1 MSKAPITKVPS
12 PVGGGGLGW
21 GRLYRTAMDAL
32 YRFCVIVAGGAL
44 VLISAVIPWGVFT
57 RYVLNSAASWPE
69 PMAILLTIV
78 LTFFGAAACYRAGTH
93 MSVSVLV
100 RVMPL
105 PLRRVIEPFAEG
117 LVALVGLFM
126 VIWGARLVD
135 ATWHQSIA
143 EFPSLSVG
151 LTYLPIPVGWRH
163 NAAVRCRAPADRAPA
178 AGRRTDAA
186 LRRVHS
192 RPMEILIVVGTLL
205 VCFALGVPIAYA
217 LGLGALAGAYWIGI
231 PLEAVMLQVSSGVS
245 KFAMLTIPFF
255 VLAGA
260 IMAEGGMAR
269 RLVAF
274 ANVLVGLVRVR
285 GGLSAVNVLAT
296 TFLSGISGSAVAD
309 TSAIGSVMI
318 PQMERTGY
326 PRVFATNVTISASV
340 QALLV
345 PPSHNAVIYSL
356 ATGGT
361 ISIISLFMA
370 GVMPGLLLGASLVV
384 LCLVIAYRNGHPRGE
399 TVPLREAAK
408 IAIDALWGLVTL
420 AIILGGIL
428 GGIFTAIEAGAVACI
443 WAFFVTMFIYRDYR
457 WRDLP
462 ELIHRTMRTV
472 AMVMT
477 LIAFASSVGYVMAL
491 MQVPARVTALLLTL
505 SSDKNVILFLINIL
519 LLVLG
524 CLLDMAPSI
533 LIVTP
538 ILLPVVMKF
547 GVDPVHFGM
556 IMLLNLGI
564 GLCHPPVG
572 AILFVGCAVGR
583 VTIEQVVREIWPFY
597 GVMFFVLML
606 VTYIPSVSL
615 WLPRILGL

>member
-1 MSKAPITKVPS
+1 
-12 PVGGGGLGW
+12 
-21 GRLYRTAMDAL
+21 
-32 YRFCVIVAGGAL
+32 
-44 VLISAVIPWGVFT
+44 
-57 RYVLNSAASWPE
+57 
-69 PMAILLTIV
+69 
-78 LTFFGAAACYRAGTH
+78 
-93 MSVSVLV
+93 
-100 RVMPL
+100 
-105 PLRRVIEPFAEG
+105 
-117 LVALVGLFM
+117 
-126 VIWGARLVD
+126 
-135 ATWHQSIA
+135 
-143 EFPSLSVG
+143 
-151 LTYLPIPVGWRH
+151 
-163 NAAVRCRAPADRAPA
+163 
-178 AGRRTDAA
+178 
-186 LRRVHS
+186 
-192 RPMEILIVVGTLL
+192 MEILIVIGTLL

-274 ANVLVGLVRVR
+274 ANVLVGLVRIR
-285 GGLSAVNVLAT
+285 GGLSAVNILAT

-370 GVMPGLLLGASLVV
+370 GVTPGLLLGASLIV
-384 LCLVIAYRNGHPRGE
+384 LCLTLAYRNRHPKGE
-399 TVPLREAAK
+399 PVPMREAIK

-428 GGIFTAIEAGAVACI
+428 GGVFTAIEAGAVACL

-462 ELIHRTMRTV
+462 ELLHRTMRTV

-491 MQVPARVTALLLTL
+491 MQVPAKVTALLLTL
-505 SSDKNVILFLINIL
+505 SSNKNVILFLINIL

-538 ILLPVVMKF
+538 ILLPVVVKF

-597 GVMFFVLML
+597 AVMFLVLML
-606 VTYIPSVSL
+606 VTYIPTISL
-615 WLPRILGL
+615 WLPRMLSL

>member
-1 MSKAPITKVPS
+1 
-12 PVGGGGLGW
+12 
-21 GRLYRTAMDAL
+21 
-32 YRFCVIVAGGAL
+32 
-44 VLISAVIPWGVFT
+44 
-57 RYVLNSAASWPE
+57 
-69 PMAILLTIV
+69 
-78 LTFFGAAACYRAGTH
+78 
-93 MSVSVLV
+93 
-100 RVMPL
+100 
-105 PLRRVIEPFAEG
+105 
-117 LVALVGLFM
+117 
-126 VIWGARLVD
+126 
-135 ATWHQSIA
+135 
-143 EFPSLSVG
+143 
-151 LTYLPIPVGWRH
+151 
-163 NAAVRCRAPADRAPA
+163 
-178 AGRRTDAA
+178 
-186 LRRVHS
+186 
-192 RPMEILIVVGTLL
+192 MEILIVVGTLL

-274 ANVLVGLVRVR
+274 ANVLVGLVRIR

-370 GVMPGLLLGASLVV
+370 GVMPGLLLGASLVA
-384 LCLVIAYRNGHPRGE
+384 LCLVLAYRNGHPRGE
-399 TVPLREAAK
+399 TVPLRAAVK

-428 GGIFTAIEAGAVACI
+428 GGVFTAIEAGAVACI
-443 WAFFVTMFIYRDYR
+443 WAFFVTMFVYRDYR

-524 CLLDMAPSI
+524 CLLDMPPSI

-564 GLCHPPVG
+564 GLCHPPAG

>member
-1 MSKAPITKVPS
+1 
-12 PVGGGGLGW
+12 
-21 GRLYRTAMDAL
+21 
-32 YRFCVIVAGGAL
+32 
-44 VLISAVIPWGVFT
+44 
-57 RYVLNSAASWPE
+57 
-69 PMAILLTIV
+69 
-78 LTFFGAAACYRAGTH
+78 
-93 MSVSVLV
+93 
-100 RVMPL
+100 
-105 PLRRVIEPFAEG
+105 
-117 LVALVGLFM
+117 
-126 VIWGARLVD
+126 
-135 ATWHQSIA
+135 
-143 EFPSLSVG
+143 
-151 LTYLPIPVGWRH
+151 
-163 NAAVRCRAPADRAPA
+163 
-178 AGRRTDAA
+178 
-186 LRRVHS
+186 
-192 RPMEILIVVGTLL
+192 MEILIVVGTML

-217 LGLGALAGAYWIGI
+217 LGLGALAGAYWIDI

-274 ANVLVGLVRVR
+274 ANVLVGLVRIR

-370 GVMPGLLLGASLVV
+370 GITPGLLLGASLIV
-384 LCLVIAYRNGHPRGE
+384 LCLALAYRNGHPRGE
-399 TVPLREAAK
+399 EVPLREAIK
-408 IAIDALWGLVTL
+408 IALDALWGLVTL
-420 AIILGGIL
+420 VIILGGIL
-428 GGIFTAIEAGAVACI
+428 GGVFTAIEAGAVACI
-443 WAFFVTMFIYRDYR
+443 WAFFVTMFVYRDYR

-491 MQVPARVTALLLTL
+491 MQVPAKVTALLLTL

-538 ILLPVVMKF
+538 ILLPVVVKF

-597 GVMFFVLML
+597 AVMFLVLML
-606 VTYIPSVSL
+606 VTYIPTISM
-615 WLPRILGL
+615 WLPRMLSL

>member
-1 MSKAPITKVPS
+1 
-12 PVGGGGLGW
+12 
-21 GRLYRTAMDAL
+21 
-32 YRFCVIVAGGAL
+32 
-44 VLISAVIPWGVFT
+44 
-57 RYVLNSAASWPE
+57 
-69 PMAILLTIV
+69 
-78 LTFFGAAACYRAGTH
+78 
-93 MSVSVLV
+93 
-100 RVMPL
+100 
-105 PLRRVIEPFAEG
+105 
-117 LVALVGLFM
+117 
-126 VIWGARLVD
+126 
-135 ATWHQSIA
+135 
-143 EFPSLSVG
+143 
-151 LTYLPIPVGWRH
+151 
-163 NAAVRCRAPADRAPA
+163 
-178 AGRRTDAA
+178 
-186 LRRVHS
+186 
-192 RPMEILIVVGTLL
+192 MEILIVVGTLL

-274 ANVLVGLVRVR
+274 ANVLVGLVRIR

-384 LCLVIAYRNGHPRGE
+384 LCLVLAYRNGHPRGE
-399 TVPLREAAK
+399 TVPLRDAV
-408 IAIDALWGLVTL
+408 IISIDALWGLVTL

-428 GGIFTAIEAGAVACI
+428 GGVFTAIEAGAVACI

-477 LIAFASSVGYVMAL
+477 LIAFASSVGYIMAL

>member
-1 MSKAPITKVPS
+1 
-12 PVGGGGLGW
+12 
-21 GRLYRTAMDAL
+21 
-32 YRFCVIVAGGAL
+32 
-44 VLISAVIPWGVFT
+44 
-57 RYVLNSAASWPE
+57 
-69 PMAILLTIV
+69 
-78 LTFFGAAACYRAGTH
+78 
-93 MSVSVLV
+93 
-100 RVMPL
+100 
-105 PLRRVIEPFAEG
+105 
-117 LVALVGLFM
+117 
-126 VIWGARLVD
+126 
-135 ATWHQSIA
+135 
-143 EFPSLSVG
+143 
-151 LTYLPIPVGWRH
+151 
-163 NAAVRCRAPADRAPA
+163 
-178 AGRRTDAA
+178 
-186 LRRVHS
+186 
-192 RPMEILIVVGTLL
+192 MEILVVIGTLL
-205 VCFALGVPIAYA
+205 ACFALGVPIAYA

-274 ANVLVGLVRVR
+274 ANALVGLVRIR

-345 PPSHNAVIYSL
+345 PPSRNAVIYSL

-361 ISIISLFMA
+361 ISIINLFMA
-370 GVMPGLLLGASLVV
+370 GVAPGLLLGASLIV
-384 LCLVIAYRNGHPRGE
+384 LCLVLAYRNGHPKGE
-399 TVPLREAAK
+399 TVPLRAAIK
-408 IAIDALWGLVTL
+408 ITIDALWGLVTL

-428 GGIFTAIEAGAVACI
+428 GGVFTAIEAGAVACI
-443 WAFFVTMFIYRDYR
+443 WAFFVTMFVYRDYR

-538 ILLPVVMKF
+538 ILLPVVVKF

-597 GVMFFVLML
+597 AVMFLVLML
-606 VTYIPSVSL
+606 VTYIPSISL
-615 WLPRILGL
+615 WLPRMLSL